1 MSDGSHDHRSN
12 DSRRNGSQHIVA
24 VHFAPFIAS
33 WRRVKVIVP
42 IIDPLTTVPVFVADV
57 SAPSPVLV
65 VDIVLVMVLVVVLM
79 VVLVVVMMV
88 VMLSECKSACE
99 HESGES
105 GNSYGVP
112 NEFQAIS

>member
-1 MSDGSHDHRSN
+1 SN

-65 VDIVLVMVLVVVLM
+65 VNIVLVMVLVVVLM
-79 VVLVVVMMV
+79 VVMMV

-112 NEFQAIS
+112 NEFHAIC